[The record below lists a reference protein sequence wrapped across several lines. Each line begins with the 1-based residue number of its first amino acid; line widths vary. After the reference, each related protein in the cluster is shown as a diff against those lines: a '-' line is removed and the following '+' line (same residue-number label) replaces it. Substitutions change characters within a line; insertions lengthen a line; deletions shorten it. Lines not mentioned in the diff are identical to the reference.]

1 MFILLFLS
9 CHHQIMLLQ
18 MQIDTQSCGRW
29 STNIHRWIWWSSSWS
44 STSTSTSWCPG
55 PGPGSGSGLSMPK
68 EGLSVAVDCALKSQW
83 CPAAFTHSRIVSL
96 PDDPI
101 LNSQPQHSNIQHPRI
116 LKKVA
121 VLVYPA
127 DSISIINTTSTPVP
141 LWFSSSSAYH
151 WSSSHA
157 ALPATPCSFLNCP
170 ICNSASLSAP
180 WYYTVSALHTTLKPE
195 NSNSPFL
202 TLGGC
207 GWWCCGGANAAD
219 ADAEEQ
225 WQTKWQEQFMLRMYS
240 G

>member
-1 MFILLFLS
+1 MMSQTRIRIRIINA
-9 CHHQIMLLQ
+9 QRRI
-18 MQIDTQSCGRW
+18 I
-29 STNIHRWIWWSSSWS
+29 I
-44 STSTSTSWCPG
+44 
-55 PGPGSGSGLSMPK
+55 GSGLCIEESMMPSAQQHSLTA
-68 EGLSVAVDCALKSQW
+68 GLFPFLMIQFS
-83 CPAAFTHSRIVSL
+83 T
-96 PDDPI
+96 
-101 LNSQPQHSNIQHPRI
+101 LNSQPQHSNHIQHPQI

-127 DSISIINTTSTPVP
+127 DSISFINTTSTPSSTPVP
-141 LWFSSSSAYH
+141 SWFSSSSAYH

-157 ALPATPCSFLNCP
+157 ALPATPCSFLNFP
-170 ICNSASLSAP
+170 ICNSASLSAL
-180 WYYTVSALHTTLKPE
+180 SALHTTLKPE

-225 WQTKWQEQFMLRMYS
+225 RHTKWQEQFMLRMYS